1 MLRYT
6 ELIIRKFYQSIDKIF
21 LLVFSMATPRIIISS
36 IITIEIIYFLFL
48 NFVIKEPIATRVINV
63 SIQLTIVTN
72 IFKFLLH

>member
-1 MLRYT
+1 MLLYT
-6 ELIIRKFYQSIDKIF
+6 ELI
-21 LLVFSMATPRIIISS
+21 IIISS
-36 IITIEIIYFLFL
+36 IIIIEIIHFLFL